1 MAFLRLFEDTKT
13 YQNSQP
19 SAQGSFRGITLKL
32 GKFTYVKVFFE
43 WFQRIILDIMIIM
56 IIIIII
62 INIIIITIIRN
73 RYYVQLRNA
82 QKKTEPPAG
91 IELRTFQMAI
101 GRPNH

>member
-32 GKFTYVKVFFE
+32 GKFTNVKVFFE
-43 WFQRIILDIMIIM
+43 WFQRIILDIMII
-56 IIIIII
+56 IIITIII
-62 INIIIITIIRN
+62 IIIITIIRD

>member
-32 GKFTYVKVFFE
+32 GKFTNVKVFFE
-43 WFQRIILDIMIIM
+43 WFPR
-56 IIIIII
+56 
-62 INIIIITIIRN
+62 IIITIIRN

-82 QKKTEPPAG
+82 QKKTVPPAG

>member
-1 MAFLRLFEDTKT
+1 MAFLGLFEDTKT
-13 YQNSQP
+13 YQDSQT

-32 GKFTYVKVFFE
+32 GKFTNVKVFFE
-43 WFQRIILDIMIIM
+43 WFQRIILDIIIM

-62 INIIIITIIRN
+62 IITIIKN